1 MKLRG
6 MHDIPLSLGV
16 SNRAV
21 PANRARAVAE
31 LAGVEREKARLE
43 QELDMW
49 IANQKRTERRLARVC
64 ERIELLRHALDLDK
78 EPRKRNRK
86 SRRGMRMVT
95 SDSNATSHRPGWRE
109 FPLEY

>member
-6 MHDIPLSLGV
+6 MHDIPISLGV

-21 PANRARAVAE
+21 PATRARAVAE

-43 QELDMW
+43 QELAMW
-49 IANQKRTERRLARVC
+49 IVNQKRTERRLARVC

-86 SRRGMRMVT
+86 SQRGMRMVT
-95 SDSNATSHRPGWRE
+95 SDSHATSDRPRWRE